1 MDPENQDRIKAL
13 VERIGADDLVVVLG
27 AADPEALEVAAET
40 VTAGDPSYV
49 GPLAGV
55 SLGLPVV
62 HIFEDEV
69 KEQVDP
75 SVYEEQ
81 VGLLEL
87 ALDTD
92 AVKEAMREGA
102 RLNAAFGRSWAGRG
116 RPSRPLSRLGSVGE
130 DRAGP
135 WRARRSR
142 VAAGRA
148 GRSAAWARSAKT
160 VPSPR
165 GLGDASRRC
174 AKTVPSPCGLGDR
187 GSRPAE
193 PAAQPPILTQG
204 RPFQ

>member
-13 VERIGADDLVVVLG
+13 VDRIGADDLVVVLG

-55 SLGLPVV
+55 PLGLPVV

-69 KEQVDP
+69 KAQVDP

-92 AVKEAMREGA
+92 AVKETMRKA
-102 RLNAAFGRSWAGRG
+102 RM
-116 RPSRPLSRLGSVGE
+116 P
-130 DRAGP
+130 GP
-135 WRARRSR
+135 
-142 VAAGRA
+142 G
-148 GRSAAWARSAKT
+148 G
-160 VPSPR
+160 
-165 GLGDASRRC
+165 
-174 AKTVPSPCGLGDR
+174 
-187 GSRPAE
+187 
-193 PAAQPPILTQG
+193 
-204 RPFQ
+204 

>member
-13 VERIGADDLVVVLG
+13 VERLGGDDLVVVLG

-62 HIFEDEV
+62 HIFEDAV
-69 KEQVDP
+69 KGQVDA

-92 AVKEAMREGA
+92 AVKEVMAK
-102 RLNAAFGRSWAGRG
+102 
-116 RPSRPLSRLGSVGE
+116 
-130 DRAGP
+130 
-135 WRARRSR
+135 ARR
-142 VAAGRA
+142 
-148 GRSAAWARSAKT
+148 T
-160 VPSPR
+160 
-165 GLGDASRRC
+165 
-174 AKTVPSPCGLGDR
+174 
-187 GSRPAE
+187 
-193 PAAQPPILTQG
+193 
-204 RPFQ
+204 